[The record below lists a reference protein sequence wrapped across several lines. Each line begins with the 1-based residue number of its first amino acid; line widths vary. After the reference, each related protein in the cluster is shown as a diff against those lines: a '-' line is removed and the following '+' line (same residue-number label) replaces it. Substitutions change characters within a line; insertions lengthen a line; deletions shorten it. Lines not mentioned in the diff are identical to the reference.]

1 MLVSETLGG
10 DWVTRK
16 SPGEGGVRDSGELLA
31 SSFTMKGHSR
41 KVRCDAHWIPSLP
54 RSYTSS
60 FQNSKKEIPITH
72 AIQFMLFYD
81 SSCKIQ
87 KINLCK
93 HCFFLGADFFSVL
106 TAVNSSCTQIFAH
119 DLMDLLWTPFPSQS
133 IKLRHLHRGEEVTL
147 RELGRV
153 LASSQGVVLCHPC
166 KLQMSTVNS
175 LELIA
180 AASL

>member
-1 MLVSETLGG
+1 MIGSQGRVLVR
-10 DWVTRK
+10 D
-16 SPGEGGVRDSGELLA
+16 GVRDSRELLA
-31 SSFTMKGHSR
+31 SSFTMKGHSH
-41 KVRCDAHWIPSLP
+41 KVRSDAHWIPSLP
-54 RSYTSS
+54 WFCTSS
-60 FQNSKKEIPITH
+60 FQNSEKEIPITH

-93 HCFFLGADFFSVL
+93 HCFFLGADFFFCPYCCKL
-106 TAVNSSCTQIFAH
+106 QLYPNICTGSNGFAA
-119 DLMDLLWTPFPSQS
+119 DTFPPHSM
-133 IKLRHLHRGEEVTL
+133 KLRCLHRGEEVMF

-153 LASSQGVVLCHPC
+153 LAPSQGVVLCHPR
-166 KLQMSTVNS
+166 KLQMNTVNS